1 MLENATRICEAKF
14 GMLVLR
20 EGDSFRSAALH
31 NVPPALADFMKRGPV
46 RPGPNVPISRMAR
59 TKQVV
64 HVADIRME
72 QAYIDGDP
80 VIVAGADLAG
90 YRTILAVPMLK
101 ESELIGGILIFRQEV
116 RPFTD
121 KQIALVTNFASQA
134 VIAIEN
140 ARLLN
145 ELRQSLEQQT
155 ATADVLRV
163 ISSSP
168 GELEPVFQA
177 MLENAIR
184 ICDAKFGNLLRR
196 DGDTFRLAAGVGVPP
211 ELAEFHR
218 RHETFRPV
226 PGSPLARAMQTK
238 RVSHTADDAAEAMPS
253 PPARLGGAR
262 SMVCVPMLKDDAVT
276 GAIIIYRQ
284 EVSPFTDKQIELLTN
299 FAAQAVI
306 AIENTRLLNELRQR
320 TADLTESLE
329 QQTATS
335 EVLSVISSSPGDL
348 DPVFKTILENATR
361 ICGAEFG
368 HLFRY
373 EDGVFRVIAMH
384 NTPPAFDQF
393 LKEGPI
399 IPAPG
404 TGLARIVSDPRTTH
418 ILDVRKLEG
427 YANRDPF
434 VVAGAERGRVRTLLI
449 VPMLKDAMLIGVIA
463 VFRQEVR
470 PFTDKQIALVT
481 NFAAQA
487 VIAIENTRLLKELR
501 QSLEQQ
507 TATADVLRVI
517 SSSPGELEP
526 VFQAM
531 LESAT
536 RICEAKFVILY
547 RFDGEA
553 FHFAADVGT
562 PREFADY
569 LRRRGPHQPPPGTNI
584 DVLLRTK
591 EVVRITDDSASP
603 APGAAA
609 RIAGAR
615 SIVSVPMLKENVLIG
630 AITIFR
636 QEVRPFTDKQI
647 ELVTNFAAQ
656 AVIAIENARL
666 LNELRQSLEQ
676 QTATADVLR
685 VISSSPGEL

>member
-140 ARLLN
+140 TRLLN

-168 GELEPVFQA
+168 GELEPVFQS
-177 MLENAIR
+177 MLENATR
-184 ICDAKFGNLLRR
+184 ICEAKFGGLWLR

-276 GAIIIYRQ
+276 GAIVIYRQ
-284 EVSPFTDKQIELLTN
+284 EVRPFTDKQIELLTN

-320 TADLTESLE
+320 TDDLKESLD

-335 EVLSVISSSPGDL
+335 NVLEVISRSAFDLQAVFETVAESSVRL
-348 DPVFKTILENATR
+348 
-361 ICGAEFG
+361 CGAD
-368 HLFRY
+368 R
-373 EDGVFRVIAMH
+373 
-384 NTPPAFDQF
+384 AFIF
-393 LKEGPI
+393 
-399 IPAPG
+399 
-404 TGLARIVSDPRTTH
+404 
-418 ILDVRKLEG
+418 
-427 YANRDPF
+427 
-434 VVAGAERGRVRTLLI
+434 
-449 VPMLKDAMLIGVIA
+449 
-463 VFRQEVR
+463 
-470 PFTDKQIALVT
+470 
-481 NFAAQA
+481 
-487 VIAIENTRLLKELR
+487 
-501 QSLEQQ
+501 
-507 TATADVLRVI
+507 
-517 SSSPGELEP
+517 
-526 VFQAM
+526 
-531 LESAT
+531 
-536 RICEAKFVILY
+536 
-547 RFDGEA
+547 RFDGE
-553 FHFAADVGT
+553 
-562 PREFADY
+562 
-569 LRRRGPHQPPPGTNI
+569 
-584 DVLLRTK
+584 LLR
-591 EVVRITDDSASP
+591 
-603 APGAAA
+603 
-609 RIAGAR
+609 
-615 SIVSVPMLKENVLIG
+615 M
-630 AITIFR
+630 
-636 QEVRPFTDKQI
+636 
-647 ELVTNFAAQ
+647 
-656 AVIAIENARL
+656 AVAYNATP
-666 LNELRQSLEQ
+666 E
-676 QTATADVLR
+676 
-685 VISSSPGEL
+685 